1 MKLGEERRKEEK
13 GRKQL
18 REEMKGGEAK
28 VKDGNEGREEK
39 KLIKITKKK

>member
-18 REEMKGGEAK
+18 REEMKGGESESK
-28 VKDGNEGREEK
+28 RWK
-39 KLIKITKKK
+39 